1 MMLVDAA
8 YTEVHPWD
16 TAMREQEH
24 LQDDIQEV
32 EGRSRAVLV
41 YEPTLVPGLLQTA
54 DYARRVFSMFEPA
67 YASLD
72 IPAVVA
78 ARLDRQVALFDPAR
92 RFEFLLT
99 EAALCW
105 RPGPA
110 SLLLAQL
117 DRIASLSTLEN
128 VVIGVVSQ
136 SARTLTHAPH
146 GFALFEPS
154 DPAVDAVVLVETVHA
169 NLTVSAQGQ
178 VALYRRQWS
187 LLEQMAVHGAAARDL
202 LAKVAADVSALPEE
216 GT

>member
-72 IPAVVA
+72 IPG
-78 ARLDRQVALFDPAR
+78 RRRRPAR
-92 RFEFLLT
+92 PAGRPL
-99 EAALCW
+99 

-110 SLLLAQL
+110 V
-117 DRIASLSTLEN
+117 R
-128 VVIGVVSQ
+128 VP
-136 SARTLTHAPH
+136 PH
-146 GFALFEPS
+146 
-154 DPAVDAVVLVETVHA
+154 
-169 NLTVSAQGQ
+169 
-178 VALYRRQWS
+178 
-187 LLEQMAVHGAAARDL
+187 
-202 LAKVAADVSALPEE
+202 
-216 GT
+216 